1 MGLGRRA
8 ILPVRVFMDLF
19 FLTTD
24 GHGWTR
30 MRDPPSRQ
38 EGPKGHKGHKGR
50 FSRAVPI
57 RASRFHLEGF
67 LAKAANEEKLT
78 VRFYLEVVVGEGNAI
93 EILRKKG

>member
-1 MGLGRRA
+1 
-8 ILPVRVFMDLF
+8 
-19 FLTTD
+19 
-24 GHGWTR
+24 

-67 LAKAANEEKLT
+67 LAKAAIEEKLT
-78 VRFYLEVVVGEGNAI
+78 VRFYLEVVGGEGNVI
-93 EILRKKG
+93 EILRKKE